1 MTVTPQTFSYL
12 QLCMLESNEKWI
24 EHGCNGAALG
34 LLHSL
39 GRKLMGLIK
48 LNQKL
53 EHFNDNKGKN
63 SLIIQH
69 ENN

>member
-1 MTVTPQTFSYL
+1 MAVS
-12 QLCMLESNEKWI
+12 
-24 EHGCNGAALG
+24 GAALG
-34 LLHSL
+34 LLHSF

-63 SLIIQH
+63 SLIIQC

>member
-1 MTVTPQTFSYL
+1 MKNGLNMAGS
-12 QLCMLESNEKWI
+12 
-24 EHGCNGAALG
+24 GAALG
-34 LLHSL
+34 LWHSF

-53 EHFNDNKGKN
+53 EHLNDNKGKN
-63 SLIIQH
+63 SLIIQP